1 MPLNAGCRLKPLQT
15 AFSRPAFGIRQIYP
29 LSKNRR
35 NLYNRYCLT
44 YCSDGISLRTQPPET
59 ICRPSL
65 QDLL

>member
-1 MPLNAGCRLKPLQT
+1 MAFFFSTRLPVQT
-15 AFSRPAFGIRQIYP
+15 YP

-35 NLYNRYCLT
+35 NLYNRHCLT